1 MAMMMV
7 VVIIMGR
14 EEEDGDGDDDGHLQ
28 PEVQQPLLQHHLHQG
43 RSQSPSC
50 AAPSANPEHTS
61 IGFQSQFRFFW
72 KRSEIISLIL
82 LFLLFVMLNSFF

>member
-1 MAMMMV
+1 MMV

>member
-1 MAMMMV
+1 MMMV

-50 AAPSANPEHTS
+50 AAPSANP
-61 IGFQSQFRFFW
+61 GFQSQFRFFGSVL
-72 KRSEIISLIL
+72 K
-82 LFLLFVMLNSFF
+82 LFL